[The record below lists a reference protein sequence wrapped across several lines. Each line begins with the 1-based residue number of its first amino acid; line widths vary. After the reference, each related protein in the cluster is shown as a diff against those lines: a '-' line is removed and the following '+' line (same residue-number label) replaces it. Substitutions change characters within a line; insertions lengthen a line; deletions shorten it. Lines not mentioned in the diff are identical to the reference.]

1 MDAYP
6 EFIGI
11 DATYKLL
18 DLRTPVYVIHNED
31 SNGATVVV
39 CVAILVTED
48 EASLKWLLEKFK
60 QLNPMWTKTKCI
72 MADKD
77 LFERKVLNKCFPQA
91 QVLICVSHAEDVQAR
106 DTVHENGAHI
116 LATWPCTSTTSENG
130 ACKVRPSPPLKR
142 CLSQQRPPS
151 CQTLSCFSLFFGGSC
166 RQRRWRLTLSN
177 HASPR
182 PTRPAVVATLLSVA

>member
-31 SNGATVVV
+31 SNEATDVV

-60 QLNPMWTKTKCI
+60 QLNPMWIKTKCI

-77 LFERKVLNKCFPQA
+77 L
-91 QVLICVSHAEDVQAR
+91 
-106 DTVHENGAHI
+106 
-116 LATWPCTSTTSENG
+116 
-130 ACKVRPSPPLKR
+130 
-142 CLSQQRPPS
+142 
-151 CQTLSCFSLFFGGSC
+151 
-166 RQRRWRLTLSN
+166 
-177 HASPR
+177 
-182 PTRPAVVATLLSVA
+182 